1 MDFYSFRDLVSGES
15 CVPNQ
20 YQLQSPYCNDFAAS
34 PPSMFTYDIEG
45 AHSVSYSKPIP
56 SANIGLTNITC
67 HRPPRI
73 MATSPSGDALNDS
86 FFNDLSICSGS
97 LDESVCGSFTD
108 SLCGSFNESLCS
120 FKDGGRESPWG
131 SYESDFYGLDD
142 ISSPLQHQVDDFAHD
157 PTLAELNMEDSQGLE
172 LSQQSLLTQTK
183 KQSSVSIPV
192 LSKVQSQQTLQT
204 TMQSYSWPQGPSKHG
219 FASNVT
225 FTNTSMEDDIKSHD
239 SSSVLSSF
247 SVRNKTEKKESI
259 SALNLAK
266 DSPPPKA
273 ANDSNLLRE
282 KSPIEYTNLFMI
294 RSSKNHGNSG
304 KTMKGE
310 KRKISEVAGRK
321 EEPRKSKERLS
332 PHLRKGTSIQ
342 MQQIEEEEEEED
354 DDDDLDSHDEGLGSE
369 RDDHDVSDDEMADDA
384 SDISDL
390 GISSII
396 GPTPKALRSRRGDY
410 DDWTPNPK
418 RLLQIGN
425 ELCKLNKVIADMLPL
440 QRLPPNSRTKS
451 RKEKN
456 KLASRACRLKK
467 KAQHEANKVKLH
479 GLEKE
484 HDNLTYVLS
493 QIKKEVAVRTSQMGS
508 HYPFSLSKMLE
519 QLTNDNLATTIAGH
533 TTEFVNAVLDKTAN
547 GNPTGGLEF
556 DTRE

>member
-1 MDFYSFRDLVSGES
+1 MDLYSYSDLVSGVS

-20 YQLQSPYCNDFAAS
+20 EQSLQSSNCIYLPAS
-34 PPSMFTYDIEG
+34 PPSMFPCDLEEP
-45 AHSVSYSKPIP
+45 HSVSFGKPIP
-56 SANIGLTNITC
+56 SGSKQANKTR
-67 HRPPRI
+67 HRPPSI
-73 MATSPSGDALNDS
+73 MATSPSGEGLNDR

-120 FKDGGRESPWG
+120 FKDGRESPWG

-142 ISSPLQHQVDDFAHD
+142 MSSPLQHQVDDFAHD
-157 PTLAELNMEDSQGLE
+157 PTLAELNMEDSQGFD
-172 LSQQSLLTQTK
+172 LSHQSSFSQAN

-192 LSKVQSQQTLQT
+192 LSKVLSQQTLQSN
-204 TMQSYSWPQGPSKHG
+204 MQSYSWPQGPSRHV
-219 FASNVT
+219 FNTT
-225 FTNTSMEDDIKSHD
+225 FTNTAIDDDLKSHD
-239 SSSVLSSF
+239 TSSTSLP
-247 SVRNKTEKKESI
+247 SVRSKSEKKDS
-259 SALNLAK
+259 SLVLAK
-266 DSPPPKA
+266 NSLPVKYP
-273 ANDSNLLRE
+273 NDVHSVRA

-294 RSSKNHGNSG
+294 RSSKNHSNFG
-304 KTMKGE
+304 KTIKGE
-310 KRKISEVAGRK
+310 KRKISEVTGRK
-321 EEPRKSKERLS
+321 DEPRKSKERMS
-332 PHLRKGTSIQ
+332 PSLRKAASSQ
-342 MQQIEEEEEEED
+342 MQLIEEEEEED
-354 DDDDLDSHDEGLGSE
+354 DEDDLDSHDEGLGSE
-369 RDDHDVSDDEMADDA
+369 REDHDVSDDEMADDA

-418 RLLQIGN
+418 RLLQIGK

-440 QRLPPNSRTKS
+440 HRLPPNSRTKS

-484 HDNLTYVLS
+484 HESLSYVLS
-493 QIKKEVAVRTSQMGS
+493 QIKKEVALRTKQQGS

-519 QLTNDNLATTIAGH
+519 QLTNENLATNIAGH
-533 TTEFVNAVLDKTAN
+533 TTEFVNTVLDKTAN
-547 GNPTGGLEF
+547 GHPTGGLDVELP
-556 DTRE
+556 E